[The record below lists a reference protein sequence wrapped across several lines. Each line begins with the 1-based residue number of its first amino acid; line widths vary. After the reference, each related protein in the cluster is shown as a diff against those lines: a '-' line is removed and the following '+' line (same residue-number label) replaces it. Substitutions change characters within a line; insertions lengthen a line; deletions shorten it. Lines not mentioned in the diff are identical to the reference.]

1 MKDSNAAPPDLL
13 NLPVPS
19 DDGNARHLTGVKVP
33 SIPLPATD
41 GTKVDLAA
49 LTGCLVIYAYPRTG
63 KPGVENLLGWD
74 RIPGAVGCTPQ
85 CRSFASHFAELRGLG
100 VDHLFGLSTQ
110 DTPWQQ
116 ETAERLELP
125 FLLLSDE
132 HLLLAG
138 AMGLPTFEVE
148 GTRFLKRLTMII
160 RDGIVDKVFYPVFPP
175 YRSASDVV
183 EWLMAQEKQ

>member
-1 MKDSNAAPPDLL
+1 MKESSAQTPDVLDLPAPA
-13 NLPVPS
+13 
-19 DDGNARHLTGVKVP
+19 DDGNAQHLTGMRIASVH
-33 SIPLPATD
+33 LPATN
-41 GTKVDLAA
+41 GTTVDLSA
-49 LTGCLVIYAYPRTG
+49 LPGRLVVYAYPRTG

-74 RIPGAVGCTPQ
+74 RIPGAIGCTPQ

-116 ETAERLELP
+116 EAAERLELP

-138 AMGLPTFEVE
+138 AMGL
-148 GTRFLKRLTMII
+148 
-160 RDGIVDKVFYPVFPP
+160 
-175 YRSASDVV
+175 
-183 EWLMAQEKQ
+183 

>member
-1 MKDSNAAPPDLL
+1 
-13 NLPVPS
+13 
-19 DDGNARHLTGVKVP
+19 
-33 SIPLPATD
+33 
-41 GTKVDLAA
+41 VDLAA
-49 LTGCLVIYAYPRTG
+49 LAGCLVIYAYPRTG

-183 EWLMAQEKQ
+183 EWLTAQEKQ